1 MIDKKIINMRK
12 LDEIVENCYNAISQ
26 YESYLKKHEL
36 EEENQT
42 NKTTKLSKMELDI
55 RNAIREYYERD
66 YMPWRQING
75 DLKEGIKE
83 DLLKSDKI
91 LLYLRAEDAIGD
103 TLSSIVEE
111 ELKEYYK
118 KNGFDLTDDKVLIK
132 IEKEVSDC
140 YATSFLDS
148 QKYSKDT
155 LELKEISEKFHNVC
169 KEIYKIYTG
178 EYNFETTNQNRIDIE
193 INNGRTMRI
202 IQTDS
207 DKARCGIGIETLDE
221 DSNLEERE
229 LISEGDFVML
239 INYYRYI
246 KENDI
251 KDDFINTTGLKD
263 RNEFESELND
273 IEIY

>member
-1 MIDKKIINMRK
+1 
-12 LDEIVENCYNAISQ
+12 
-26 YESYLKKHEL
+26 
-36 EEENQT
+36 
-42 NKTTKLSKMELDI
+42 
-55 RNAIREYYERD
+55 
-66 YMPWRQING
+66 
-75 DLKEGIKE
+75 
-83 DLLKSDKI
+83 
-91 LLYLRAEDAIGD
+91 
-103 TLSSIVEE
+103 
-111 ELKEYYK
+111 
-118 KNGFDLTDDKVLIK
+118 
-132 IEKEVSDC
+132 
-140 YATSFLDS
+140 
-148 QKYSKDT
+148 
-155 LELKEISEKFHNVC
+155 
-169 KEIYKIYTG
+169 
-178 EYNFETTNQNRIDIE
+178 
-193 INNGRTMRI
+193 MRI

>member
-36 EEENQT
+36 EEENQIS
-42 NKTTKLSKMELDI
+42 KTTKLSKMELDI

>member
-132 IEKEVSDC
+132 IEEEVGNC

-178 EYNFETTNQNRIDIE
+178 EYNFETTKQNRIDIE

-221 DSNLEERE
+221 DNNLEERE

-251 KDDFINTTGLKD
+251 KDDFINITGLKD

>member
-1 MIDKKIINMRK
+1 MRK

-132 IEKEVSDC
+132 IEEEVSDC

>member
-36 EEENQT
+36 EEENQIS
-42 NKTTKLSKMELDI
+42 KTTKLSKMELDI

-66 YMPWRQING
+66 YMPWRQIKG

-132 IEKEVSDC
+132 IEEEVGDC
-140 YATSFLDS
+140 YATSSLDS

>member
-1 MIDKKIINMRK
+1 MIDKQIINMRK

-36 EEENQT
+36 EEEKQT
-42 NKTTKLSKMELDI
+42 SKITKLSKMKLDI

-66 YMPWRQING
+66 HMPWRQIKG

-132 IEKEVSDC
+132 IEEEVGDC
-140 YATSFLDS
+140 YATSFLS
-148 QKYSKDT
+148 NRKLLSIR
-155 LELKEISEKFHNVC
+155 ELHIFVC
-169 KEIYKIYTG
+169 KTK
-178 EYNFETTNQNRIDIE
+178 
-193 INNGRTMRI
+193 NGYAKAYPFKMNLI
-202 IQTDS
+202 I
-207 DKARCGIGIETLDE
+207 L
-221 DSNLEERE
+221 L
-229 LISEGDFVML
+229 
-239 INYYRYI
+239 YI
-246 KENDI
+246 RK
-251 KDDFINTTGLKD
+251 FYL
-263 RNEFESELND
+263 
-273 IEIY
+273 

>member
-1 MIDKKIINMRK
+1 MSDKQFNGTKK
-12 LDEIVENCYNAISQ
+12 LDEIVGNCYNAILQ
-26 YESYLKKHEL
+26 YESYLKKHEIKK
-36 EEENQT
+36 EEPT
-42 NKTTKLSKMELDI
+42 NKNTKLSKLELSIKD
-55 RNAIREYYERD
+55 AMQSYYERD
-66 YMPWRQING
+66 CMPWRQING
-75 DLKEGIKE
+75 DIKEGIKR
-83 DLLKSDKI
+83 DLLKRDRI

-103 TLSSIVEE
+103 DLSSVVEE
-111 ELKEYYK
+111 ELKEYYL
-118 KNGFDLTDDKVLIK
+118 KNGYDLNDDKVLIK
-132 IEKEVSDC
+132 IEEEVSDC
-140 YATSFLDS
+140 YATSFLDPK
-148 QKYSKDT
+148 KYSKDT
-155 LELKEISEKFHNVC
+155 LELKEISEEFHKVC

-178 EYNFETTNQNRIDIE
+178 EYNFGTNEQNSIDIE

-207 DKARCGIGIETLDE
+207 DKARCGIGVETLDE

-263 RNEFESELND
+263 RNDFELKSDNLEM
-273 IEIY
+273 Y